1 MHVFLEVGLYLEK
14 PLITRNEIIEFV
26 KNNSQEYLLGGY
38 RNGSSPL
45 ETNVSLSI
53 LIPNE
58 VREEVIKKINK
69 ESYNQKTINDY
80 KKILRDKY
88 DLHREKEIFFAEIS
102 GTELLNE
109 KLEDFMS
116 SIGENEGFSLKIT
129 NENIISY
136 NLNWDLTL
144 LEPTFDNNYN
154 HKKTEDLNELEQ
166 ELLKKYEINTKNK
179 YQKIFLSD
187 DIKSGFVLEGNKVIE
202 VFSDE
207 VDRENELLVSIQ
219 KETPNTGKLYVDLNE
234 IVENFTEENLEKQ
247 QVLIGRTLTKEE
259 KIIMFGVFID
269 FNNLPVEE
277 FVHYSSIKESKK
289 IDNMINCV
297 M

>member
-1 MHVFLEVGLYLEK
+1 MIYIEKKKYFL
-14 PLITRNEIIEFV
+14 
-26 KNNSQEYLLGGY
+26 
-38 RNGSSPL
+38 
-45 ETNVSLSI
+45 
-53 LIPNE
+53 
-58 VREEVIKKINK
+58 
-69 ESYNQKTINDY
+69 
-80 KKILRDKY
+80 
-88 DLHREKEIFFAEIS
+88 EIS

-269 FNNLPVEE
+269 FNNLPVE
-277 FVHYSSIKESKK
+277 
-289 IDNMINCV
+289 
-297 M
+297 